1 VGRLTLSAL
10 TLAALLGSA
19 AVAHGAPDKGPFRK
33 IAVITLRE
41 ESGDPI
47 DNSVK
52 TSVLRRIQEAKD
64 WGADC
69 VILDVESYGGLVS
82 ASIETGDELFDLG
95 REVHTIAY
103 VHRRAISGASMLSMA
118 CQEIV
123 MSAAATIGDSR
134 VVYMGPD
141 GTMVEAPEKMQ
152 TVAAGTF
159 RKYAEVNGYPVP
171 VAESMVRQEMEV
183 IRFRKPVDPDDPSK
197 GFEWAYFRADTT
209 DTLPTLAQQEL
220 EFLTD
225 REVVVREN
233 ELPTFTHKEA
243 HKYGICSNKEPVPD
257 LKALL
262 SQIQAPDGQVS
273 YLEWTW
279 AEQVSRFLLGIKVL
293 LFLCGAAALYL
304 ALKTPG
310 TGIPEVLALVFFG
323 LFFGASAI
331 AGFAGTIELVLFFGG
346 IALIAVEIFLLPG
359 FGVAG
364 FAGLMLVLGSIAL
377 SAIPEGDLPLGD
389 DHGHYLLDMAQDFLL
404 GSIGAI
410 IVVFFIARFLPTVPL
425 FRRLVL
431 QPGDGATIGATG
443 AAEPRKRS
451 HPLIGERGIAETRLR
466 PAGRARIAGE
476 QRDVVTE
483 GAYVEENCPVRVVE
497 VRGNTVVVRPE
508 EPR

>member
-1 VGRLTLSAL
+1 VGRLTLHAL
-10 TLAALLGSA
+10 ALAALLGVAS
-19 AVAHGAPDKGPFRK
+19 VAHGAPDRGPFQK
-33 IAVITLRE
+33 LAVITLRE
-41 ESGDPI
+41 EAGEAI

-52 TSVLRRIQEAKD
+52 TSVLRRIQEARD

-69 VILDVESYGGLVS
+69 VVLDVESYGGLVS
-82 ASIETGDELFDLG
+82 ASIETGDEIFDLG
-95 REVHTIAY
+95 REIHTIAY

-118 CQEIV
+118 CREIV

-183 IRFRKPVDPDDPSK
+183 IRFRKPIDPDDPSK
-197 GFEWAYFRADTT
+197 GFEWVYFRADTT

-220 EFLTD
+220 QFLTD

-233 ELPTFTHKEA
+233 ELPTFTQKEA
-243 HKYGICSNKEPVPD
+243 YDYGICSNKEPVPE

-262 SQIQAPDGQVS
+262 KMIQAPEGQVS

-331 AGFAGTIELVLFFGG
+331 AGFAPDAGARIHRAERHSGG
-346 IALIAVEIFLLPG
+346 RVSDGRRPRGLPAAHGARLPPRLHRRHHRGLLHR
-359 FGVAG
+359 
-364 FAGLMLVLGSIAL
+364 AL
-377 SAIPEGDLPLGD
+377 SSDRAALPRPGP
-389 DHGHYLLDMAQDFLL
+389 A
-404 GSIGAI
+404 
-410 IVVFFIARFLPTVPL
+410 AR
-425 FRRLVL
+425 RRHRYR
-431 QPGDGATIGATG
+431 GDG
-443 AAEPRKRS
+443 R
-451 HPLIGERGIAETRLR
+451 
-466 PAGRARIAGE
+466 GRAQEAQPPADRRKG
-476 QRDVVTE
+476 
-483 GAYVEENCPVRVVE
+483 G
-497 VRGNTVVVRPE
+497 G
-508 EPR
+508 